1 MVFYIADSVE
11 KIAAENQA
19 EHVSRV
25 VLRIGEV
32 SSIVNDYLEDCW
44 KWNAKR
50 RPMLDGCEL
59 KIETV
64 PALTYCEDCGG
75 KYETVVHG
83 KICPF
88 CRRRRLRKLWWT
100 IYDCSQGGFVRCDI
114 EPGRAA
120 LAQ

>member
-1 MVFYIADSVE
+1 MHELGVVFYIADSVE

-32 SSIVNDYLEDCW
+32 STIVNDYLEDCW

-59 KIETV
+59 EIETV
-64 PALTYCEDCGG
+64 PAVTYCEDCGG

-88 CRRRRLRKLWWT
+88 CRSERTYLLQGNETEIKEIVVDDLPS
-100 IYDCSQGGFVRCDI
+100 DCF
-114 EPGRAA
+114 
-120 LAQ
+120 